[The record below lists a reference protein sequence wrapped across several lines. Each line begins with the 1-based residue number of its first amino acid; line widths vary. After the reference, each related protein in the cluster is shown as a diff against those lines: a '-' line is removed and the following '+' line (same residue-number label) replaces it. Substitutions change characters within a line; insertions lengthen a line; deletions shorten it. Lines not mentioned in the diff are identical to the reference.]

1 VKLVQFFVPG
11 KGKRVGVVQGDRVL
25 DITSG
30 DEDVRST
37 LDLLI
42 QGKTAQGVTTRA
54 TWLARR
60 LHRRGLDWREL
71 QRSPS
76 RHAPHLFT
84 PIDAPEVWGV
94 KHTYASEPE
103 RARAQRESSE
113 AHLPPTETPGM
124 DGRRP
129 ALFFKATAHRVAGPC
144 ARVAIRSDSALTLP
158 EPGLA
163 VVLGAGG
170 VVLAVTVC
178 TDVTARDIEHA
189 GAGYLSQAKVYRGAC
204 ALGPCLV
211 TPDELPD
218 LYALQMRCSILRG
231 GATVFTDAAN
241 TARLCYRVEDLAG
254 WLSRDNPVP
263 TGTTLSTGTGIRVPV
278 EAALQDGDQVT
289 VEVQGVGRLS
299 NPVHQG

>member
-1 VKLVQFFVPG
+1 MKLVQFFSPG

-25 DITSG
+25 DITWG

-42 QGKTAQGVTTRA
+42 QGKTAQGVATRA

-60 LHRRGLDWREL
+60 LRRRGLDWREL

-76 RHAPHLFT
+76 RHAPHLLT

-94 KHTYASEPE
+94 KHTYALEPE
-103 RARAQRESSE
+103 QARAHRESGG
-113 AHLPPTETPGM
+113 AHLPPTETPSVG
-124 DGRRP
+124 GRRP
-129 ALFFKATAHRVAGPC
+129 ALFFKATAHRVAGPY
-144 ARVAIRSDSALTLP
+144 ARIAIRSDSVLTLP

-178 TDVTARDIEHA
+178 TDMTARDIERA
-189 GAGYLSQAKVYRGAC
+189 GADYLSQAKVYRGAC

-211 TPDELPD
+211 TPDEIPD
-218 LYALQMRCSILRG
+218 LYMLQMRCSILRG
-231 GATVFTDAAN
+231 GATIFTDAAN
-241 TARLCYRVEDLAG
+241 TARLCYKVEDLAG

-263 TGTTLSTGTGIRVPV
+263 AGTTLSTGTGIPVAV

-289 VEVQGVGRLS
+289 IEVQGIGQLN
-299 NPVHQG
+299 NPVRQG

>member
-1 VKLVQFFVPG
+1 MIH
-11 KGKRVGVVQGDRVL
+11 GDRVL

-30 DEDVRST
+30 DEDIRST

-71 QRSPS
+71 QRSRS
-76 RHAPHLFT
+76 RHAPYLLT

-94 KHTYASEPE
+94 KHTYALEPE
-103 RARAQRESSE
+103 QARAHRELSDD
-113 AHLPPTETPGM
+113 HLLPTETLGV
-124 DGRRP
+124 DDRRP
-129 ALFFKATAHRVAGPC
+129 ALFFKATAHRVAGPY
-144 ARVAIRSDSALTLP
+144 APIAIRSDSALTVP

-178 TDVTARDIEHA
+178 TDVTARDIERA
-189 GAGYLSQAKVYRGAC
+189 GADYLSQAKVYRGAC

-211 TPDELPD
+211 TPDEMPD

-231 GATVFTDAAN
+231 GATIFTDAAN
-241 TARLCYRVEDLAG
+241 TARLCCKVENLAA

-263 TGTTLSTGTGIRVPV
+263 AGTTLSTGTGIPVPA

-289 VEVQGVGRLS
+289 IEAQGIGQLS
-299 NPVHQG
+299 NPVRQG